1 MKKSDFLFDLP
12 DELIAQ
18 YPKKKGTSRLMVLHR
33 DSGKIEHRI
42 FSDVTDYLKAE
53 DCLVLNNSKVI
64 PARINALKASTGSK
78 VEILLVEKKSDNIWK
93 ALVFPGKKAKVSD
106 VIAIDDKVKCTVRE
120 IDGETGERILEFEGI
135 NGNLLDYGKTPLPPY
150 IKRAPEN
157 IDINGYQTIYAKK
170 DGSVAAPT
178 AGLHFNKKILD
189 ELKKKRVKVTEVTLH
204 VGPGTFR
211 PVRSENLEKHK
222 MESELFTITG
232 ETASVINETKE
243 NGGSVCAVGTTTVR
257 VLETTSAA
265 EKGKLTEKEGRTKL
279 FIYPP
284 YEFKIADHLLT
295 NFHLPGSTLIM
306 LVSAFASREM
316 IFECYREAVKEKY
329 RFYSYGD
336 AMLIL

>member
-1 MKKSDFLFDLP
+1 MKKSDFLFELP

-18 YPKKKGTSRLMVLHR
+18 YPKEKGTSRLMVLHR
-33 DSGKIEHRI
+33 NSGRVEHRI
-42 FSDVTDYLKAE
+42 FSDITDYLKTE

-64 PARINALKASTGSK
+64 PARINARKASTGSK
-78 VEILLVEKKSDNIWK
+78 LEILLVEKKSDNLWK
-93 ALVFPGKKAKVSD
+93 ALVFPGRRAKISD
-106 VIAIDDKVKCTVRE
+106 VITIDDKVKCTIRE
-120 IDGETGERILEFEGI
+120 IDSCTGERILKFEGV
-135 NGNLLDYGKTPLPPY
+135 NCNLLDYGETPLPPY
-150 IKRAPEN
+150 IDRAPED
-157 IDINGYQTIYAKK
+157 IDMKGYQTIYAKK
-170 DGSVAAPT
+170 DGSIAAPT

-222 MESELFTITG
+222 MESEFFTITG
-232 ETASVINETKE
+232 ETASVINKTKE
-243 NGGSVCAVGTTTVR
+243 NGGSVYAVGTTTVR
-257 VLETTSAA
+257 VLETTAT
-265 EKGKLTEKEGRTKL
+265 EKGKLTEKEGRTGL

-284 YEFKIADHLLT
+284 YEFKIVDHLLT

-316 IFECYREAVKEKY
+316 ILKCYREAIKEKY

>member
-12 DELIAQ
+12 NELIAQ
-18 YPKKKGTSRLMVLHR
+18 YPKKKGSSRLMVIHR
-33 DSGKIEHRI
+33 NSGKIEHRT
-42 FSDVTDYLKAE
+42 FSSITDYFKAK

-64 PARINALKASTGSK
+64 PARINAFKASTGSK
-78 VEILLVEKKSDNIWK
+78 VEILLVEKKSDNLWK
-93 ALVFPGKKAKVSD
+93 ALVFPGKRARVSD
-106 VIAIDDKVKCTVRE
+106 VIAINDKAKCTVRE
-120 IDGETGERILEFEGI
+120 IDSSTGERILKFEGI
-135 NGNLLDYGKTPLPPY
+135 YGNILDYGQTPLPPY
-150 IKRAPEN
+150 IDRAPEDV
-157 IDINGYQTIYAKK
+157 DINGYQTIYAKK

-178 AGLHFNKKILD
+178 AGLHFNKKTLD
-189 ELKKKRVKVTEVTLH
+189 ELKKKRVKVAEVTLH

-222 MESELFTITG
+222 MESEVFSITG
-232 ETASVINETKE
+232 ETASVINETKKT
-243 NGGSVCAVGTTTVR
+243 GGNVLAVGTTTTR
-257 VLETTSAA
+257 VLETTASK
-265 EKGKLTEKEGRTKL
+265 KGKLTEKEGRTDL

-284 YEFKIADHLLT
+284 YKFKIVDHLLT

-316 IFECYREAVKEKY
+316 ILKSYREAIKEKY

>member
-1 MKKSDFLFDLP
+1 MKKSDFMFDLP
-12 DELIAQ
+12 NEFIAQ
-18 YPKKKGTSRLMVLHR
+18 YPKKKGKSRLMVLHR
-33 DSGKIEHRI
+33 NSGKIRHKS
-42 FSDVTDYLKAE
+42 FTDILDYIKPE

-64 PARINALKASTGSK
+64 PARINAFKASTGSR
-78 VEILLVEKKSDNIWK
+78 VEILLVEKKADDLWK
-93 ALVFPGKKAKVSD
+93 AMVYPGKRAKVSD
-106 VIAIDDKVKCTVRE
+106 EISIDDKVKCTVKS
-120 IDGETGERILEFEGI
+120 IDSSTGERILKFNGI
-135 NGNLLDYGKTPLPPY
+135 NGNLLYYGETPLPPY
-150 IKRAPEN
+150 IERAPED
-157 IDINGYQTIYAKK
+157 IDIKGYQTIYAKK

-178 AGLHFNKKILD
+178 AGLHFNRKILD

-211 PVRSENLEKHK
+211 PVRTENIEEHR
-222 MESELFTITG
+222 MESEFFTIT
-232 ETASVINETKE
+232 EEVASVINATKK
-243 NGGSVCAVGTTTVR
+243 NGGSVFAVGTTTVR
-257 VLETTSAA
+257 VLETAA
-265 EKGKLTEKEGRTKL
+265 TKKGELIEKEGRTDL

-316 IFECYREAVKEKY
+316 ILKSYREAIKEKY